1 MSGSP
6 GRYAVVG
13 NPIAHSLSPRI
24 HAAFAEQTGESLRY
38 ERLLVTA
45 DKFSHVLDEFFHN
58 GGDGLNITLP
68 FKFAAASWVDE
79 LDPQAAMARAVN
91 TIVRLPSD
99 PDAVPRYRG
108 FNTDG
113 AGLVNDLRR
122 NLSLQLAGKRLL
134 VLGAGGAV
142 SGVVRPLA
150 EQVPGL
156 LVIANRSADK
166 AAVLANRLAIDFPT
180 LDIQGVSLTS
190 VTGKFDLVINGTSAG
205 LDNTVPDIAGQL
217 VVGALCYD
225 MVYGGQT
232 AFCRWALAHG
242 ASNAVDGLGM
252 LVEQAALAFA
262 LWRDKVPDTEP
273 VLARLRLDG

>member
-1 MSGSP
+1 VSGSP

-24 HAAFAEQTGESLRY
+24 HAAFAEQTGESLQY
-38 ERLLVTA
+38 ERLLVAA
-45 DKFSHVLDEFFHN
+45 DKFSHALDEFFHN

-68 FKFAAASWVDE
+68 FKFAAAKWVDE

-99 PDAVPRYRG
+99 PDAAPRYRG

-113 AGLVNDLRR
+113 AGLVNDLQR
-122 NLSLQLAGKRLL
+122 NLSLQLGGKRLL

-156 LVIANRSADK
+156 LVIANRSAGK
-166 AAVLANRLAIDFPT
+166 AAALANRLAVDFPN
-180 LDIQGVSLTS
+180 LDIQGVSLTD
-190 VTGKFDLVINGTSAG
+190 VTGEFDLVINGTSAG
-205 LDNTVPDIAGQL
+205 LDNAVPDIAGEL
-217 VVGALCYD
+217 VAGALCYD

-232 AFCRWALAHG
+232 AFCRWALAQG
-242 ASNAVDGLGM
+242 AGNAVDGLGM

>member
-1 MSGSP
+1 MSGLP

-24 HAAFAEQTGESLRY
+24 HAAFAEQTGESLQY
-38 ERLLVTA
+38 ERLLVTG
-45 DKFSHVLDEFFHN
+45 DKFSHALHEFFHN

-113 AGLVNDLRR
+113 GGLVNDLQR
-122 NLSLQLAGKRLL
+122 NLSLQLGGKRLL

-142 SGVVRPLA
+142 AGVVRPLA

-156 LVIANRSADK
+156 LVIANRSAGK
-166 AAVLANRLAIDFPT
+166 AVALADRLAVDFPS
-180 LDIQGVSLTS
+180 LDIRGVSLTS

-205 LDNTVPDIAGQL
+205 LDNAVPDIAGEL
-217 VVGALCYD
+217 VAGAWCYD

-232 AFCRWALAHG
+232 AFCRWALAQG